1 MFTKDDIKIL
11 NEALKY
17 HEEKTK
23 KALDI
28 TLKEDGVTKEELEEL
43 NKVVNIYEE
52 KCTKALEASVNNKN
66 LMVANNKKQKR
77 VWLLQNKIRK
87 LIKETSMF

>member
-17 HEEKTK
+17 YKEKTK

-28 TLKEDGVTKEELEEL
+28 TLKEEGVTKEELDIL
-43 NKVVNIYEE
+43 NEVVNLYEE

-66 LMVANNKKQKR
+66 LMVANNKRQKR
-77 VWLLQNKIRK
+77 VWLLQNKMRK
-87 LIKETSMF
+87 LTQE